1 MKRIRSMA
9 LAAALPLCMAGLAS
23 RAFAVDDPFALTPT
37 LTSHAVFSCS
47 DLVVNG
53 GARTSSAIAAHQGH
67 VLTNGKITVNGNAV
81 VDGNATAGP
90 GKTITVTG
98 GGQVSGTK
106 SNAPAAA
113 PCSPIDLTALAATL
127 ATTNDN
133 SRIPKTDKN
142 KDPLSGSSRTDFTL
156 NGNDGITLPA
166 GTYYFTK
173 VTLNGNST
181 IRTSG
186 LVRILSTG
194 AVTLNGQANTAAG
207 TSPFNLRLF
216 TSGTALTLNGGSAFS
231 GFVYAPSA
239 SVALNGNITL
249 TGGLF
254 AQQVTLNGGASVV
267 RRLDA
272 SAPVLVLTE
281 PVEGVPVPDLA
292 AVSVNGTATDPDSP
306 VTVTVNGVP
315 VVLSADGSFAT
326 TVDAHAMPI
335 PTITVVATDAVG
347 NATTRVVV
355 LCPPDPTIALDPLP
369 AVVAG
374 RLVDVS
380 GIAADANGVTVN
392 GVPAV
397 LANGRFTLTA
407 FDLGGEGDHTLTV
420 VATGRCKTATA
431 TAVVSVDTTNP
442 VVAIDTP
449 ADQSVLG
456 ITPITVGG
464 TVSDAH
470 LTGVTVNGLPASLP
484 GGGRFSAE
492 GITLVEGANTLTAI
506 ATDVLGHTSSHS
518 AVVYLDT
525 VAPSVVITSPKEGD
539 VLTTPTTAVEGDV
552 HSANLVTVT
561 VCGQSAQITGS
572 HFTLAACALVEGD
585 NTVIA
590 MAKDRANLTT
600 DSQPVHVSLDTRAP
614 ALTVDPVTSPTS
626 LEKVTVKGTVVEP
639 HLDTLTVNGVEATVT
654 DGAFTAPDVPL
665 FEGTNAVLVH
675 ASDTVGHA
683 TDSEPL
689 HVERDTQPPVVAIT
703 TPQPG
708 ACVPATEPVS
718 LSGTYADAH
727 PATEGTGA
735 VQLQVR
741 TSNGATASVDAT
753 LDSAHGT
760 WTATIAP
767 GSADGTAVITLT
779 AKDALEQTAH
789 ALASLRVDAQ
799 IPVVTLLLDGAP
811 FPGAASGAEPA
822 PGEVPVTLGRAVSP
836 RVLVSDGFE
845 SAPPS
850 AVLTLN
856 GVPYAEGT
864 PIDTDTPGP
873 HLLVARATDCA
884 GHEGA
889 THASFTIDVAA
900 PRLLSTV
907 PVAGAL
913 LGVPVAAF
921 SGTSDADLVSARV
934 NGLPAQITPPGGFGL
949 TPFPWRE
956 GLNTVLLDLTDA
968 AGNSARYTVS
978 FTVKTLAPSLEILE
992 SGLPIGSGALFLR
1005 PIAPTLR
1012 SNDPTAT
1019 ITATLNGAPFT
1030 SGTAISSTGDY
1041 TLWAKATDV
1050 AAHETV
1056 ASVAFRV
1063 DLGAAPTISISS
1075 PAEDAVL
1082 PEAKVTVTGTTGAST
1097 QSVSVNGRVAAFDKS
1112 AGIFTAADL
1121 PLERDMPNEL
1131 VAVAVDAA
1139 GRTASATRSVTVKS
1153 SGPRLLIL
1161 SPAEGTRTNRRK
1173 IDVSGALLGGASQ
1186 TATGAVALGARTA
1199 PVDATGAFR
1208 FVDVDLVEGNNELTV
1223 TGTDAQNRT
1232 GSAAVRV
1239 VADLTGPA
1247 IALKALGAAVTVTE
1261 GATLPVPVTL
1271 QLAVTD
1277 GSGPAPIPTVR
1288 LNGRDLLAAAPTLDI
1303 PITEAGGYVVSAVA
1317 RDAAGNETRLERS
1330 FIAGSGGCALTQI
1343 DPPDGFSTSSAT
1355 VTLHGRSGAAA
1366 SVLVRVPNPG
1376 TTPTTYQE
1384 FVALLADG
1392 TFAAADVPLPAT
1404 GENALELVC
1413 TDATGLQGTTI
1424 NRIFRLAGAG
1434 PAVHITS
1441 PAAGLRVKDPTV
1453 AVSGTVSDPTARVF
1467 VNGQEATV
1475 ATVTPPASGDATF
1488 TLAAAPLSEGPNVL
1502 SARAV
1507 DRSGRSGE
1515 DRTTISRDSTAPRL
1529 QITSPPASSTVA
1541 PTTGTAAVDVV
1552 GTVDLSTEPIDSSA
1566 PSVPSVNVATPAGS
1580 VTATVDALTGAFLA
1594 SAVPMAPGTQTIT
1607 ATATDLLGQAGTAT
1621 VQVTFDATGPAI
1633 RLEAPTEGAR
1643 VTGIATSI
1651 PVSGEAWGAE
1661 GAQISVNGGG
1671 IDPTTLTWETVA
1683 GQTRRHVRFA
1693 ANLAP
1698 PTQDGSAAAI
1708 ARVEEVG
1715 GKAATDRRLF
1725 VRDGTAPEVIE
1736 LIPANDT
1743 REVDP
1748 NTLAMAL
1755 FSESVTSLG
1764 GATGLTLTRLSTG
1777 EIIVGTHYALGGA
1790 VAFVPGAALARGEQY
1805 KLTAGTGITDIA
1817 GHPLAQSKEAIFT
1830 VALSPTATAPV
1841 LDPVPPVICQTV
1853 LALKGNATP
1862 MAAIRVRDEEL
1873 TFTGT
1878 ADATGRFAIN
1888 VPLSRQGYH
1897 GLHVVALSRDGLTT
1911 SPEAHVLFRVDCTVP
1926 RVTNATF
1933 DRATGKVTIVF
1944 SEGMS
1949 AATLTTDGA
1958 TPAIEVT
1965 DAEDAARTPKPVTLA
1980 LSTDATIATLD
1991 LGAASDAWW
2000 REKAVRL
2007 DVGPPAADIE
2017 GNEAARYE
2025 TVFYVG
2031 GDGDLSGSFLS
2042 GEAYDDATG
2051 RPLEGTSVQ
2060 LFASGAVLP
2069 GAASVA
2075 SAPFRTATT
2084 DGRGRYHFAGEV
2096 AAGRYAVVLSR
2107 GGATRVI
2114 RRLPLEPSIGAVPFD
2129 GRLMPLSEASVTK
2142 LTTASGTIEG
2152 PQGSGISLSAD
2163 ANALP
2168 SVSGDLDVQLT
2179 PLSGQGLPELLPLGY
2194 TPLAAVHL
2202 RLSTTPTQTAPSE
2215 ELPEGSATPFASG
2228 SVRLT
2233 VPLPLGTP
2241 IGAPLIAVRH
2251 DVVSGTWLTL
2261 APPERFAGLAGAPDT
2276 VRVTLVGPGAV
2287 AVVLADTAEAIKPP
2301 ALAEGAGNPL
2311 LGAAFPQSL
2320 PTLTGAITLDPPVVG
2335 PTGRSTARVVGRSSD
2350 GTTAWPS
2357 GLAVSALLDEKLVLA
2372 DGGELYEAPFTADLV
2387 LYHLP
2392 LTSEEQGTAAR
2403 EAAGAMFFKVS
2414 PSPRAAQVLFRAGYD
2429 NIRLYPFPDQLERG
2443 SVLGPAG
2450 GSVTS
2455 PDGTELILAEG
2466 ALSQRTIVKA
2476 TRLSDTELAAL
2487 PAIEGW
2493 DTVAAIRVDL
2503 AGQVLARPAMLKVPV
2518 PQGLEPDANGDIR
2531 FALATFVEQPADG
2544 RASFARVIARANRSG
2559 DAGSVEKLV
2568 ASPEPDAT
2576 ALPLEGLIREGVY
2589 LFLHAK
2595 APIAWSWGLV
2605 TAENGYGLTSA
2616 RVTAATLGTAD
2627 LTVPGGAYATAIPAP
2642 NATLTAIHPSRDER
2656 GTAGSTNVAISAI
2669 IRADITIHPVA
2680 PTITGVQPL
2689 ENAANQPV
2697 GSTVVVRF
2705 SEPLDP
2711 TTVTSSTLIAELAL
2725 ADGTGTGATF
2735 LGTVA
2740 LSADGTAITFT
2751 PSRPLPPSRKVL
2763 CRFIGGVRD
2772 AGGTPYAGGGKTWL
2786 FTTSDVFVPGGQVHP
2801 EKFHLELPVDGRS
2814 RIIADAGAMPSVVGG
2829 SSPWSVWAEIEG
2841 PAADP
2846 VKDTL
2851 PAATD
2856 GSIVY
2861 MLGHPPSFAVTI
2873 ASKVWVHVLDPAG
2886 TEAAAFRL
2894 GPFVT
2899 PDRLG
2904 FVAAPGEKV
2913 VFTSAEGVEVT
2924 SPEGAFDTATLV
2936 RVSKLDPA
2944 TLGVTPNPGFA
2955 VATYVDIDFDGT
2967 AKESLRVRI
2976 PVTTDAPV
2984 GSLAFAGEPIDLPWG
2999 KKLRILD
3006 IGSVID
3012 GGNGTKLISNHE
3024 EHQPTDAPL
3033 TSGRLVAPLGGTG
3046 PSRMMKQALLELSS
3060 RSHAAWLVGSGAELS
3075 VGGGTVPYEI
3085 MQQFSVLW
3093 NFFAD
3098 AMVYVPTPVNW
3109 TGQYLLPLIAG
3120 QPFTLVAQ
3128 DGATGWTIFRQEF
3141 GSISG
3146 PVGSV
3151 IAVPPVEDDDPTPAV
3166 LADAYPFSV
3175 TRFKAEK
3182 AGDEG
3187 KTCLSVRLELQACS
3201 LTGDLVKIEKQA
3213 GYPLADETRLA
3224 LLNVTSEKTSETVRV
3239 LAGTYDDRKLTLPGK
3254 SGEEMLL
3261 LVSPGELDPA
3271 DAPELRLSWDRALE
3285 PLGDPTAA
3293 VKLVDCGEPIRGCSL
3308 NASPFPI
3315 KLDNG
3320 GELTENRF
3328 TQLRILL
3335 QGQLPRGHL
3344 FRLTLAPDQFRRKVK
3359 GHDPVPARGP
3369 TEFLFVTRKE
3379 AQAPLAASDQTLAG
3393 LLARDLVKLGNLLI
3407 VSTANGQLLA
3417 LDVSTSHPNAAEPNA
3432 PIPFKPYARLGT
3444 DTFDEIRALKSD
3456 GHGRIFLNGRVGGT
3470 WAIKAVRLEDIR
3482 NATPGECK
3490 QPADGIPVWA
3500 QGVPC
3505 FPLLEGGVKA
3515 AFAPMGSM
3523 LASDYVTSV
3532 GSMAT
3537 GLPTDMD
3544 VVVEDFSEEPREMR
3558 AFYEAHPVEEP
3569 QSFDSLTWDARGF
3582 ASFKIRLK
3590 TTGYLASRDT
3600 GFLCPGEPQHDRYQR
3615 VTVENLTTGQSWSFD
3630 VENAWPGVSNQNPG
3644 TLDVKDIRARRGDK
3658 LRVKVNIRTL
3668 GYTAIVGSGVSVF
3681 DLNRFYRLPAPQ
3693 IGGLNNLGECG
3704 RRLGKYE
3711 GVDQDLGSCWSTD
3724 PVGIAN
3730 TTAVAVLGAT
3740 LTPDAPSTGLDVYTP
3755 LSHVGGIH
3763 ASARA
3768 VKPGDLAAGQ
3778 AVCFRLAAGD
3788 PIPGDAALPAPWLRS
3803 VALGRNMKWLDKG
3816 IVGDL
3821 AGHFTL
3827 PWEQKE
3833 WRTKTS
3839 DLVFYSLGAVGVW
3852 AFKVTDRQL
3861 TTPIGRF
3868 YKKDHW
3874 VYRVQVDERSGRLFA
3889 GGNTPEGEP
3898 FIDVWDIERVN
3909 GGPTLLGQDPR
3920 LLASIK
3926 APWDSTHIGF
3936 DEAGSGLLYT
3946 WGSMP
3951 GQPPKG
3957 YVLPIADPEFVF
3969 AGLFGP
3975 TKDEPVPPG
3984 QTAKP
3989 PYPEERTTAAFV
4001 PLGVAMRYKAVD
4013 EADAEKRKKDERLA
4027 TAAFRVRVAL
4037 PGDFGDTLV
4046 AKVQSL
4052 RGLPEK
4058 ERLRKDDVGAFVAM
4072 PGGPGWPENE
4082 VFVTLKRLGQVNPLE
4097 GSQPLPA
4104 GVTHDEFKGEGG
4116 RLSLSY
4122 NLYESKEVVLLLAD
4136 PRARDEYWKTR
4147 QKLEGEETADEESQ
4161 CRRCERP
4168 EYLQRLIDEGRLL
4181 ATDIKELLAGGPYVR
4196 AVLSVTKTDTGND
4209 KITIPPDDG
4218 RTTKALA
4225 FFDGQSDYRAP
4236 SGTAQITTWADEVL
4250 SPIQASLKEPIL
4262 NPAIWDS
4269 GERGVSVLLGGG
4281 EATFSVTD
4289 YFKPS
4294 RGIDVSFERSY
4305 RSGVLGYG
4313 PLGSAGWGS
4322 SLHARLRRI
4331 PLYGEADWDS
4341 DKEAPALS
4349 ELKDI
4354 PDSLEFHDGSGRAFR
4369 LIGKTKH
4376 GLGGLAGKF
4385 SCPSG
4390 LGVEG
4395 DSLDGY
4401 CVPKGLYL
4409 RVQKLA
4415 TGFRILGQ
4423 KQETLVFSEAGRL
4436 LEIRD
4441 RHRQNETDPKAQG
4454 NTHGLTY
4461 DVFGALSQL
4470 EDGYGRTYRF
4480 TYFDKPKENG
4490 EQYGLLKS
4498 LTDFAKRETK
4508 YAWRQGGENGSR
4520 GDRTLLAVT
4529 LPSVTSTLEGSYSHT
4544 DPSYRYSYGVAQAL
4558 ESGAPHHGAD
4568 FGKLRLKGMKLP
4580 GVAESGKDRVAFSYE
4595 SNTGRVNKLTLPGSP
4610 DIDWKVEQVTGD
4622 GETPT
4627 AAPAKAVKIVAP
4639 FSHYLTHAIKEGRD
4653 NLVFHTA
4660 PTLKRDAA
4668 TPEADGTAPDLL
4680 LETKYEYEGD
4690 GRLKTRTE
4698 TLDGLVTTFEYPD
4711 SGFTGGLFG
4720 SDRLE
4725 NANLARQ
4732 SLEGTNGTVN
4742 VNRKSV
4748 FSYESGTNV
4757 LEGVTDPEEQH
4768 AKLPVAAAE
4777 KTAIGRYEAEGVTH
4791 TTDFDAHGRPK
4802 KWEGL
4807 ADDKSPKP
4815 TETRDFWDDESGR
4828 TGKGY
4833 LKSISKGNEV
4843 VEEYAR
4849 YDKAGNLETKKVY
4862 KIVTT
4867 TRYDEWDRPVSIEPG
4882 GSEGKYKAVAA
4893 KIERGYDA
4901 AGHLVLETE
4910 KQGDLTIRTTWL
4922 YNEREQLDS
4931 VTRSHRSSP
4940 EGTLVDARTSF
4951 GYDEHGRLKTVTSPA
4966 GVVTTYAYDAAG
4978 RIASETTGSG
4988 LKRRLYDE
4996 GERLTFTTDGHEGIW
5011 RAKHN
5016 AFGEIYEE
5024 KLPTGSTLTRAY
5036 NLAGKV
5042 KSEKLTDATGKLL
5055 SHTEYKWTSWGAP
5068 RVMTEHL
5075 VKGEAGNP
5083 DEVRVT
5089 TNSYDKNGRLQAVW
5103 VGPTESLGGSARL
5116 VLAHEYDEES
5126 RVIKRFDAAVNIEKI
5141 RYGEGSLWPAS
5152 VVFVDGATDKTL
5164 ETFFDLRDALGN
5176 VLFQHRSDGMTML
5189 AEYDQRGNLL
5199 SRVTGAGSRFIFEWD
5214 GEGKLTSM
5222 TSPSLGRLT
5231 LSYDLDGRIRKRSV
5245 FGEASPWITEYRYDT
5260 AHSGRPLSVL
5270 YPDGTSETYDGYDPD
5285 DILRTWKTRYGHVVT
5300 NQVDAANRLLSMTP
5314 SGGPASVKS
5323 YPMAFAYDGASRLT
5337 KAEKTGIAKADVA
5350 ISGYDLGGRPT
5361 STDLGTGANIESLF
5375 NTWDDPEEV
5384 RALSVIAGEGLPI
5397 FQRQFDAMSRPTRS
5411 ALSDNAGVVPPA
5423 VKIGWQ
5429 GIASLGR
5436 VATETGGPFSVD
5448 HQYVSPGRLDKIAHG
5463 PEAKSWG
5470 SLLFG
5475 YRGGDGYKESRTAN
5489 SPSAPRKNAGVLSNQ
5504 GWGYTPDDALRL
5516 KGAKAGEAG
5525 AFERFAYDYFRR
5537 DELRLASQEKNTA
5550 KAELTPDVDGRI
5562 KTRNAFVYA
5571 HDAAG
5576 NRTEDERFLYTWTWR
5591 GELASLRVK
5600 KSWPSP
5606 RAGKP
5611 DVTPLY
5617 PDHKLFFEYDALG
5630 RLVSRRHMGALPEN
5644 ETDDAVRPFIQE
5656 RAYLWDGGTLL
5667 AESGKEQ
5674 NGATVWRKTFV
5685 PGPTGQ
5691 DDPVQMRVE
5700 NLGAGPM
5707 TTGIYAFLRD
5717 EQSTVL
5723 GLIDQQAPGTQR
5735 APPVPA
5741 RYLYTPL
5748 GEAHVELG
5756 PELLRADFDKALR
5769 TLNATAQA
5777 PPRENETVPGGLTFV
5792 TTISF
5797 DPETLGDGVSVESC
5811 DGNYG
5816 ECAPVSP
5823 GTFAIAELEEDAT
5836 KLSLLPIDGWPKA
5849 SHFRIRL
5856 RTTLKD
5862 DMGRPF
5868 MPPEGGQHFEVRID
5882 VPNDGVTS
5890 PVYGRVFDFVYDTVL
5905 AASSTVGDRVPGGM
5919 NLLFGGSWTDPVAG
5933 LQYKGFAWYD
5943 PRSGEYLSARSD
5955 GTSLSEYAHLGF
5967 APNLGTTATPYVA
5980 PDEATYVAPV
5990 GPWPAEPKMT
6000 LLQFGTMAAQ
6010 TGAYFVPWLGEA
6022 LMAKDAVESYRERRD
6037 AGQGV
6042 LDSAFGSALDQVG
6055 VSALYAEMTGD
6066 DIVTGEESELLCV
6079 AEDALVLTPRG
6090 HVPAGEIRVGQRVT
6104 TPQAVVETA
6113 ESCAETDIDPAA
6125 WRLVKLEVPRA
6136 FPHVNETIALEL
6148 LRSAEQV
6155 EEEGLTEGAVVPF
6168 ELEGMAA
6175 PAKVVA
6181 IEPAPAIETGPG
6193 RLVLMKSVRRVTEI
6207 LELKL
6212 EGEDEPLR
6220 VTADHPL
6227 LTESRGWVE
6236 AGALLSSE
6244 RLVTDQG
6251 LVALESIASREG
6263 PVGVVNYIVDADHVY
6278 FVSARDGRTAVLV
6291 HNGIR
6296 SAAKRAAKRIWGAER
6311 RAHWRRVGLA
6321 ELESASGRY
6330 SAQNVQRM
6338 LAGRAPRV
6346 KIRARIRKTGATR
6359 DLSVS
6364 MDLSHELLPQ
6374 RVIGRW
6380 IPEVAQPYLHR
6391 RPNIKMRAPWEHAL
6405 VDRYRKTGYDF
6416 IGTLEDLSV
6425 YSGK

>member
-37 LTSHAVFSCS
+37 LTSQAVFSCS

-98 GGQVSGTK
+98 GGQVTGTK
-106 SNAPAAA
+106 SNASTTT

-133 SRIPKTDKN
+133 SRIPRTDKN

-173 VTLNGNST
+173 FTVNGNST
-181 IRTSG
+181 VRTSG
-186 LVRILSTG
+186 PVRILSTG

-216 TSGTALTLNGGSAFS
+216 TSGSAFTLNGSSAFS

-239 SVALNGNITL
+239 SVGLNGNITL

-254 AQQVTLNGGASVV
+254 AQKVTLNGGASLV

-272 SAPVLVLTE
+272 SAPVLVLTD
-281 PVEGVPVPDLA
+281 PVEGVPVPDLS

-315 VVLSADGSFAT
+315 IVLSADGSFAT

-347 NATTRVVV
+347 NATTRTVV
-355 LCPPDPTIALDPLP
+355 LCPPDPTVALDPLP
-369 AVVAG
+369 PVVAS

-380 GIAADANGVTVN
+380 GIAADANGVAVN

-407 FDLGGEGDHTLTV
+407 FDLGGEGDRTLTV

-442 VVAIDTP
+442 AVAIDTP

-456 ITPITVGG
+456 VTPITVGG

-470 LTGVTVNGLPASLP
+470 LTGVTVNGIPSTLP

-492 GITLVEGANTLTAI
+492 GITLVEGANTLTVI
-506 ATDVLGHTSSHS
+506 ATDAVGHTSSHS
-518 AVVYLDT
+518 VVVYLDT
-525 VAPSVVITSPKEGD
+525 VAPSVVVTSPKEGD

-561 VCGQSAQITGS
+561 VCGQPAQVTGS

-585 NTVIA
+585 NTLIA
-590 MAKDRANLTT
+590 TAKDPANLTT

-614 ALTVDPVTSPTS
+614 VLTVDPVTSPTS

-665 FEGTNAVLVH
+665 FEGTNSLVVH

-683 TDSEPL
+683 ADPEPL

-727 PATEGTGA
+727 PATEGAGA

-741 TSNGATASVDAT
+741 TSDGATASVDAT
-753 LDSAHGT
+753 LDGQGT

-799 IPVVTLLLDGAP
+799 VPLVTLLLDGAP

-822 PGEVPVTLGRAVSP
+822 PGEVPVTLGRAVAP
-836 RVLVSDGFE
+836 RTLVSDGSE
-845 SAPPS
+845 SAPPT
-850 AVLTLN
+850 AVLTL
-856 GVPYAEGT
+856 GGAPYTEGT
-864 PIDTDTPGP
+864 PIDTPGP

-884 GHEGA
+884 GHEGTA
-889 THASFTIDVAA
+889 HASFTIDVAA

-907 PVAGAL
+907 PAAGAL

-921 SGTSDADLVSARV
+921 SGTSDADLDSARV

-956 GLNTVLLDLTDA
+956 GLNTVLVDLTDA
-968 AGNSARYTVS
+968 AGNSASHTVS

-1030 SGTAISSTGDY
+1030 SGTTISSTGDY
-1041 TLWAKATDV
+1041 TLSAKASD
-1050 AAHETV
+1050 AAGHETV
-1056 ASVAFRV
+1056 ATVAFRV
-1063 DLGAAPTISISS
+1063 DLDAAPTISISS
-1075 PAEDAVL
+1075 PAEGAVL

-1097 QSVSVNGRVAAFDKS
+1097 QSVSVNGRAAAFVKS
-1112 AGIFTAADL
+1112 AGTFEAADL
-1121 PLERDMPNEL
+1121 PLEPDMPNEL

-1161 SPAEGTRTNRRK
+1161 SPAEGTRTNRRR
-1173 IDVSGALLGGASQ
+1173 IDVSGAVLGGASQ
-1186 TATGAVALGARTA
+1186 TANGAVALGSRTA

-1208 FVDVDLVEGNNELTV
+1208 FVDVDLDEGTNELTV
-1223 TGTDAQNRT
+1223 TGTDLQNRT
-1232 GSAAVRV
+1232 GSAAVHV

-1247 IALKALGAAVTVTE
+1247 LALTASGTAVAE

-1288 LNGRDLLAAAPTLDI
+1288 LNGRDLLAAAATIDI
-1303 PITEAGGYVVSAVA
+1303 PVTEAGGYVVSAVA

-1343 DPPDGFSTSSAT
+1343 DPPDGSSTSSAT

-1413 TDATGLQGTTI
+1413 ADATGIQGTATLK
-1424 NRIFRLAGAG
+1424 IFRLAGAG
-1434 PAVHITS
+1434 PIVHITS
-1441 PAAGLRVKDPTV
+1441 PAAGLRVKEPTV

-1507 DRSGRSGE
+1507 DRSGRTGE

-1529 QITSPPASSTVA
+1529 QITSPSTSSTVA
-1541 PTTGTAAVDVV
+1541 PTTGAAAVDVL
-1552 GTVDLSTEPIDSSA
+1552 GTVELSTEPIDSSA
-1566 PSVPSVNVATPAGS
+1566 PSVPSVHVATPTGS
-1580 VTATVDALTGAFLA
+1580 VTATVDPLTGAFLA
-1594 SAVPMAPGTQTIT
+1594 SDVPMATGTQTIT
-1607 ATATDLLGQAGTAT
+1607 ATATDVLGQLGTAT
-1621 VQVTFDATGPAI
+1621 VEVTFDPTGPAI
-1633 RLEAPTEGAR
+1633 RLDAPTEGAR
-1643 VTGIATSI
+1643 VTETATSI
-1651 PVSGEAWGAE
+1651 PVSGEAWAAE

-1693 ANLAP
+1693 TNLAP
-1698 PTQDGSAAAI
+1698 PAQDGPAAAI

-1725 VRDGTAPEVIE
+1725 VRDGTAPTVIE
-1736 LIPANDT
+1736 LVPANDT
-1743 REVDP
+1743 GEVDP

-1755 FSESVTSLG
+1755 FSESVTNLG

-1777 EIIVGTHYALGGA
+1777 EVIVGTHYALGGA

-1817 GHPLAQSKEAIFT
+1817 GHPVAQAQESTFT

-1841 LDPVPPVICQTV
+1841 LDAVPPVICQTV
-1853 LALKGNATP
+1853 LALKGSAMP
-1862 MAAIRVRDEEL
+1862 GAAIRVRDEEL

-1933 DRATGKVTIVF
+1933 DRTTGKITIVF

-1949 AATLTTDGA
+1949 AATLATDGA

-1965 DAEDAARTPKPVTLA
+1965 DAEDAARTPRPVS
-1980 LSTDATIATLD
+1980 LSLSADATTATLD
-1991 LGAASDAWW
+1991 LGNPSDAWW

-2051 RPLEGTSVQ
+2051 RPLENASVK
-2060 LFASGAVLP
+2060 LFPSGAVLP
-2069 GAASVA
+2069 GAASSSS
-2075 SAPFRTATT
+2075 SAFRTTIT

-2107 GGATRVI
+2107 EGATRVI

-2129 GRLMPLSEASVTK
+2129 GRLTPLSEASATK
-2142 LTTASGTIEG
+2142 LTSASATIEG
-2152 PQGSGISLSAD
+2152 PQGSGISLSVD

-2194 TPLAAVHL
+2194 TPLVAAHV
-2202 RLSTTPTQTAPSE
+2202 RLSTTATQTAASL

-2233 VPLPLGTP
+2233 LPLPLGTP
-2241 IGAPLIAVRH
+2241 AGEPLIAVRH

-2261 APPERFAGLAGAPDT
+2261 PAPERFAGLSGAPDT
-2276 VRVTLVGPGAV
+2276 VRLTLVGPGAV
-2287 AVVLADTAEAIKPP
+2287 AVVLADTAEAIRPP
-2301 ALAEGAGNPL
+2301 AVAEGAGNPL

-2320 PTLTGAITLDPPVVG
+2320 PTLTGTITLDPPVVG

-2357 GLAVSALLDEKLVLA
+2357 GLAVSALLDEKLVLT

-2392 LTSEEQGTAAR
+2392 LTAEEQGTAAP
-2403 EAAGAMFFKVS
+2403 EAAGAMLFRVS
-2414 PSPRAAQVLFRAGYD
+2414 PSPRAAQVLFRAGHD

-2466 ALSQRTIVKA
+2466 ALAQRTIVKA

-2503 AGQVLARPAMLKVPV
+2503 AGQLLARPATLKIPV

-2531 FALATFVEQPADG
+2531 FALATFVDQPADG
-2544 RASFARVIARANRSG
+2544 RASFARVIARANRFAV
-2559 DAGSVEKLV
+2559 AGNVEKLV

-2576 ALPLEGLIREGVY
+2576 ALPLEGLIRGGVY

-2642 NATLTAIHPSRDER
+2642 NATLTAIHPNRDER
-2656 GTAGSTNVAISAI
+2656 GSASPTNVATSAI

-2873 ASKVWVHVLDPAG
+2873 ASKVWVHVLDPGG

-2967 AKESLRVRI
+2967 AKESLRVKI

-3006 IGSVID
+3006 IGSVVD

-3060 RSHAAWLVGSGAELS
+3060 RSNAAWLVGSGAELS

-3109 TGQYLLPLIAG
+3109 TGRYLLPLIAG

-3151 IAVPPVEDDDPTPAV
+3151 IAVPPVKDDDPTPAV
-3166 LADAYPFSV
+3166 LSDAYPFSV

-3224 LLNVTSEKTSETVRV
+3224 LLNVTSEKASETVRV
-3239 LAGTYDDRKLTLPGK
+3239 LAGTYDDRKLTLAGK

-3261 LVSPGELDPA
+3261 VVSPGELDPA
-3271 DAPELRLSWDRALE
+3271 DAPELRLSWDRALD

-3320 GELTENRF
+3320 GKLTEDRF

-3335 QGQLPRGHL
+3335 QGELPRGHL
-3344 FRLTLAPDQFRRKVK
+3344 LRLTLAPAQFKRKVE
-3359 GHDPVPARGP
+3359 GRDSVPARGP

-3490 QPADGIPVWA
+3490 QPADSIPAWA
-3500 QGVPC
+3500 LGVPC
-3505 FPLLEGGVKA
+3505 FPLLDGGVKA
-3515 AFAPMGSM
+3515 AFAPVGSM

-3544 VVVEDFSEEPREMR
+3544 VVVEDFSEEPQEMR
-3558 AFYEAHPVEEP
+3558 AFYEAHLVDEP
-3569 QSFDSLTWDARGF
+3569 QGFDSLTWDERGF

-3600 GFLCPGEPQHDRYQR
+3600 GFLCSGEPQHDRYQR
-3615 VTVENLTTGQSWSFD
+3615 VTVENVTTGQSWSFD
-3630 VENAWPGVSNQNPG
+3630 VENVWPGVTNQNPG

-3681 DLNRFYRLPAPQ
+3681 DLNRFYRLPASQ

-3711 GVDQDLGSCWSTD
+3711 GVDQDLGSCWGTD

-3740 LTPDAPSTGLDVYTP
+3740 LTRNAPSTGLDVYTP
-3755 LSHVGGIH
+3755 LSHFGGIH

-3803 VALGRNMKWLDKG
+3803 VALGRNMKWLDKK

-3827 PWEQKE
+3827 PKGQEEWEP
-3833 WRTKTS
+3833 RRS

-3852 AFKVTDRQL
+3852 AFDVTDRQL

-4001 PLGVAMRYKAVD
+4001 PLGVAMRYKAAD
-4013 EADAEKRKKDERLA
+4013 ETDAEKRKKDERLA

-4037 PGDFGDTLV
+4037 PGDFGETLV

-4082 VFVTLKRLGQVNPLE
+4082 VFVTLKRVGQALPLE
-4097 GSQPLPA
+4097 GGQPLPA

-4147 QKLEGEETADEESQ
+4147 QKLDGEETADEESQ

-4209 KITIPPDDG
+4209 KITIPPDEG

-4349 ELKDI
+4349 ELTKI
-4354 PDSLEFHDGSGRAFR
+4354 PDSLEYHDGSGRAFR
-4369 LIGKTKH
+4369 VFGRKH
-4376 GLGGLAGKF
+4376 SGRAAIEFGA
-4385 SCPSG
+4385 CESG
-4390 LGVEG
+4390 LDVLA
-4395 DSLDGY
+4395 DDLDGY
-4401 CVPKGLYL
+4401 CVPEGLYL

-4423 KQETLVFSEAGRL
+4423 KQEALIFSEAGRL
-4436 LEIRD
+4436 LEVRD
-4441 RHRQNETDPKAQG
+4441 RHRQNEKNPKAKG
-4454 NTHGLTY
+4454 NTHELTY
-4461 DVFGALSQL
+4461 DAFGALSQL
-4470 EDGYGRTYRF
+4470 EDEYGRTYRF
-4480 TYFDKPKENG
+4480 EYFDKPKENG

-4498 LTDFAKRETK
+4498 LTDFAERETK

-4520 GDRTLLAVT
+4520 GERTLREVT
-4529 LPSVTSTLEGSYSHT
+4529 FPSVTSQLAEGSHQDPTLKYTYS
-4544 DPSYRYSYGVAQAL
+4544 DAL
-4558 ESGAPHHGAD
+4558 NLETGAPHHGQD
-4568 FGKLRLKGMKLP
+4568 FSKLRLESFRLP
-4580 GVAESGKDRVAFSYE
+4580 GAAEERVSLAYE
-4595 SNTGRVNKLTLPGSP
+4595 TQTGRIEKLTVPVG
-4610 DIDWKVEQVTGD
+4610 IDWSVTQSAG
-4622 GETPT
+4622 GST
-4627 AAPAKAVKIVAP
+4627 AAPATGVVVKAPWGHETTYELA
-4639 FSHYLTHAIKEGRD
+4639 AKEGGQSKPSDGR
-4653 NLVFHTA
+4653 VHAVSFSA
-4660 PTLKRDAA
+4660 PTLPRGAA
-4668 TPEADGTAPDLL
+4668 IPEAGAQPSEMTLK
-4680 LETKYEYEGD
+4680 TTFTEYESD
-4690 GRLKTRTE
+4690 GRLKASETPDGLQTTLEYVTSADRLARLNVEKETHIGFDGATADVARVSEYEYEEANNLLKKATRTITDAIKYSVMRAIAVAGE
-4698 TLDGLVTTFEYPD
+4698 SAESTVGLVGAAPD
-4711 SGFTGGLFG
+4711 IAMTIS
-4720 SDRLE
+4720 
-4725 NANLARQ
+4725 
-4732 SLEGTNGTVN
+4732 
-4742 VNRKSV
+4742 
-4748 FSYESGTNV
+4748 
-4757 LEGVTDPEEQH
+4757 
-4768 AKLPVAAAE
+4768 
-4777 KTAIGRYEAEGVTH
+4777 
-4791 TTDFDAHGRPK
+4791 FDAHAREKSSEGRDPGEGEKPASDTEFFPDAGGRP
-4802 KWEGL
+4802 E
-4807 ADDKSPKP
+4807 
-4815 TETRDFWDDESGR
+4815 
-4828 TGKGY
+4828 KGY
-4833 LKSISKGNEV
+4833 PKKMTRGGV
-4843 VEEYAR
+4843 VEEIR
-4849 YDKAGNLETKKVY
+4849 KYDDAGNPETHLVAG
-4862 KIVTT
+4862 IVTASIF
-4867 TRYDEWDRPVSIEPG
+4867 DEWDRPVDVRQEQ
-4882 GSEGKYKAVAA
+4882 SEGKYVPTNAHSLRAF
-4893 KIERGYDA
+4893 DA
-4901 AGHLVLETE
+4901 AGHLVLAMENLDGVGIVQTRYE
-4910 KQGDLTIRTTWL
+4910 
-4922 YNEREQLDS
+4922 YNQREQVVS
-4931 VTRSHRSSP
+4931 ITRSHMADESGSP
-4940 EGTLVDARTSF
+4940 SAEATTQFV
-4951 GYDEHGRLKTVTSPA
+4951 YDTHGRLQYAFSP
-4966 GVVTTYAYDAAG
+4966 
-4978 RIASETTGSG
+4978 E
-4988 LKRRLYDE
+4988 
-4996 GERLTFTTDGHEGIW
+4996 
-5011 RAKHN
+5011 N
-5016 AFGEIYEE
+5016 
-5024 KLPTGSTLTRAY
+5024 
-5036 NLAGKV
+5036 
-5042 KSEKLTDATGKLL
+5042 
-5055 SHTEYKWTSWGAP
+5055 
-5068 RVMTEHL
+5068 
-5075 VKGEAGNP
+5075 
-5083 DEVRVT
+5083 VR
-5089 TNSYDKNGRLQAVW
+5089 
-5103 VGPTESLGGSARL
+5103 
-5116 VLAHEYDEES
+5116 
-5126 RVIKRFDAAVNIEKI
+5126 
-5141 RYGEGSLWPAS
+5141 
-5152 VVFVDGATDKTL
+5152 
-5164 ETFFDLRDALGN
+5164 
-5176 VLFQHRSDGMTML
+5176 
-5189 AEYDQRGNLL
+5189 
-5199 SRVTGAGSRFIFEWD
+5199 
-5214 GEGKLTSM
+5214 
-5222 TSPSLGRLT
+5222 
-5231 LSYDLDGRIRKRSV
+5231 
-5245 FGEASPWITEYRYDT
+5245 TEYRYDT
-5260 AHSGRPLSVL
+5260 AGRVTEESTGSGWRRRFYDEMGRVVFSSDGDKGFWRGKFNAFGDLYDEKTNTLSIYREIDKAGNVTRESVGDATDSNNLLAETSFEYTSFGALKKKSELLAAANGGTPATYRVTKDEYDQNGRLSLVKVGTDEESARTELRVIYDAANRPRRQNDAGGNVTYTNFDSGSLFPDNVKLISTGSDYQSFLTTYLRRDASGNVLSETRSASDFTTSYERTFDQHGNLKTERIGQGSPTSYEYDGAGKLTSMVSPAGASLTLGYDRDGRVRLRQVTGSGSPWATRFEYDIAHSGRLKTVT
-5270 YPDGTSETYDGYDPD
+5270 YPDGTKD
-5285 DILRTWKTRYGHVVT
+5285 DFTSFGDDDVVKEWTNRYGQTIV
-5300 NQVDAANRLLSMTP
+5300 NALDDANRVLSTTP
-5314 SGGPASVKS
+5314 SGGPAGLDT
-5323 YPMAFAYDGASRLT
+5323 YGLAFAYDGASRL
-5337 KAEKTGIAKADVA
+5337 KRVERIGRGSSFVA
-5350 ISGYDLGGRPT
+5350 TGYDMLGRVSGT
-5361 STDLGTGANIESLF
+5361 QLGTGASFGRTFDIWDGPLTTTVTGGTAAGAEVIRTFDALRRPDTVRITQGAASLPVSTL
-5375 NTWDDPEEV
+5375 TW
-5384 RALSVIAGEGLPI
+5384 AGLSDLENVSTSGTHGTFDQRLFFKAPGIAGEV
-5397 FQRQFDAMSRPTRS
+5397 RPS
-5411 ALSDNAGVVPPA
+5411 GAGA
-5423 VKIGWQ
+5423 
-5429 GIASLGR
+5429 
-5436 VATETGGPFSVD
+5436 E
-5448 HQYVSPGRLDKIAHG
+5448 
-5463 PEAKSWG
+5463 WG
-5470 SLLFG
+5470 SLILH
-5475 YRGGDGYKESRTAN
+5475 YQTGDGFKDKKTAESV
-5489 SPSAPRKNAGVLSNQ
+5489 SPAGGKNAGLLSNQ
-5504 GWGYTPDDALRL
+5504 SWSFTPDGPLRL
-5516 KGAKAGEAG
+5516 ASAKAGNAG
-5525 AFERFAYDYFRR
+5525 SLESFVFGYGRR
-5537 DELRLASQEKNTA
+5537 DELTSLTEEK
-5550 KAELTPDVDGRI
+5550 KAYLTTLSPDPLGEGRI
-5562 KTRNAFVYA
+5562 ATRNGIAFA
-5571 HDAAG
+5571 HDALG
-5576 NRTEDERFLYTWTWR
+5576 NRTEDDRFVYTWSWR
-5591 GELASLRVK
+5591 GELTKLKVKPTWPASQ
-5600 KSWPSP
+5600 P
-5606 RAGKP
+5606 GKP
-5611 DVTPLY
+5611 DVTPAIAG
-5617 PDHKLFFEYDALG
+5617 HEATFEYDALG
-5630 RLVSRRHMGALPEN
+5630 RLVSRVEKNEEGAFLAQR
-5644 ETDDAVRPFIQE
+5644 DFV
-5656 RAYLWDGGTLL
+5656 WDGGTLL
-5667 AESGKEQ
+5667 SEAGRNHE
-5674 NGATVWRKTFV
+5674 GALLWRRTYL
-5685 PGPTGQ
+5685 PGPSGM
-5691 DDPVQMRVE
+5691 DDALQVRVE
-5700 NLGAGPM
+5700 NSLTGANGLWS
-5707 TTGIYAFLRD
+5707 FLRD
-5717 EQSTVL
+5717 EQGSVL
-5723 GLIDQQAPGTQR
+5723 GLVDQEAD
-5735 APPVPA
+5735 PA
-5741 RYLYTPL
+5741 NGLPMPIRFFHTPL
-5748 GEAHVELG
+5748 GATHAELG
-5756 PELLRADFDKALR
+5756 PELLEAEFASSL
-5769 TLNATAQA
+5769 TAMNGAQQA
-5777 PPRENETVPGGLTFV
+5777 QPIPEQSVAGGLAFKMTA
-5792 TTISF
+5792 SF
-5797 DPETLGDGVSVESC
+5797 DSATLAGAVIERWSEADRAWQGVSREAWIVTQ
-5811 DGNYG
+5811 D
-5816 ECAPVSP
+5816 
-5823 GTFAIAELEEDAT
+5823 TEDAT
-5836 KLSLLPIDGWPKA
+5836 KLAVIPYDCWPKA
-5849 SHFRIRL
+5849 TRFRVRL
-5856 RTTLKD
+5856 TSALKD
-5862 DMGRPF
+5862 DMKRAFIG
-5868 MPPEGGQHFEVRID
+5868 PEEGKPEFEVVLEI
-5882 VPNDGVTS
+5882 PEDGTTA
-5890 PVYGRVFDFVYDTVL
+5890 PVYGEKFPFVYDTVT
-5905 AASSTVGDRVPGGM
+5905 AAGQTLDGRFPGGT
-5919 NLLFGGSWTDPVAG
+5919 NLLFQGGWTDPFG
-5933 LQYKGFAWYD
+5933 IQYKRARWYD
-5943 PRSGEYLSARSD
+5943 PRSGHF
-5955 GTSLSEYAHLGF
+5955 LSEDPMGDIDSPNRYAYVGWRPNEFVDPTGEGAWNPLDWASLGLGLWSFGNNLSEGNFGWAAIDLLGIAADTAGMIYQLPTGAGSIIAGSRAARVVHGIQTASHLVNAGQGIYQAGQELRQGNDGAAAFYSLTSALGF
-5967 APNLGTTATPYVA
+5967 MGAGRSIAHGFGYEFRMQRGTINTGLPLSVERVAPRATAELNPILATQRELSLAVNRQGAVVDRWLRTSENRWAKLYREVETSNPNLGKGIRGRFLDRRMNTIFDERFGDIAGVRMDQTILGAGNA
-5980 PDEATYVAPV
+5980 LRPDLYLPALGGRRVIFEV
-5990 GPWPAEPKMT
+5990 GGPSK
-6000 LLQFGTMAAQ
+6000 LFG
-6010 TGAYFVPWLGEA
+6010 LD
-6022 LMAKDAVESYRERRD
+6022 KYR
-6037 AGQGV
+6037 
-6042 LDSAFGSALDQVG
+6042 
-6055 VSALYAEMTGD
+6055 
-6066 DIVTGEESELLCV
+6066 
-6079 AEDALVLTPRG
+6079 
-6090 HVPAGEIRVGQRVT
+6090 
-6104 TPQAVVETA
+6104 
-6113 ESCAETDIDPAA
+6113 
-6125 WRLVKLEVPRA
+6125 
-6136 FPHVNETIALEL
+6136 
-6148 LRSAEQV
+6148 
-6155 EEEGLTEGAVVPF
+6155 
-6168 ELEGMAA
+6168 GMAD
-6175 PAKVVA
+6175 
-6181 IEPAPAIETGPG
+6181 
-6193 RLVLMKSVRRVTEI
+6193 EI
-6207 LELKL
+6207 I
-6212 EGEDEPLR
+6212 PL
-6220 VTADHPL
+6220 
-6227 LTESRGWVE
+6227 
-6236 AGALLSSE
+6236 
-6244 RLVTDQG
+6244 
-6251 LVALESIASREG
+6251 I
-6263 PVGVVNYIVDADHVY
+6263 
-6278 FVSARDGRTAVLV
+6278 
-6291 HNGIR
+6291 
-6296 SAAKRAAKRIWGAER
+6296 
-6311 RAHWRRVGLA
+6311 
-6321 ELESASGRY
+6321 
-6330 SAQNVQRM
+6330 
-6338 LAGRAPRV
+6338 PR
-6346 KIRARIRKTGATR
+6346 
-6359 DLSVS
+6359 
-6364 MDLSHELLPQ
+6364 Q
-6374 RVIGRW
+6374 W
-6380 IPEVAQPYLHR
+6380 
-6391 RPNIKMRAPWEHAL
+6391 
-6405 VDRYRKTGYDF
+6405 F
-6416 IGTLEDLSV
+6416 
-6425 YSGK
+6425 